1 MDYWIALDSLPPE
14 GLSLTL
20 DDQAIWEEPLREFN
34 LACAIAVPL
43 RAEVFLFPAQGGCLA
58 RGRLTGSVVLP
69 CDRCAEDVPAVIDH
83 GFESFEPVP
92 GAGPIP
98 GAENEADDQD
108 AAVVRVG
115 AQGAQI
121 NPAALV
127 WEEFSL
133 ALPMHPLCR
142 EDCAGLCPECGKN
155 LNAGACGCGRDQAD
169 PRLAALRALVVPP
182 VSPDR

>member
-34 LACAIAVPL
+34 LGCVIAVPL
-43 RAEVFLFPAQGGCLA
+43 RAEVFLLPARDGCFA
-58 RGRLTGSVVLP
+58 RGRLTGRIVLP
-69 CDRCAEDVPAVIDH
+69 CDRCAEDVPSVIDH
-83 GFESFEPVP
+83 GFESFEPIP
-92 GAGPIP
+92 DAG
-98 GAENEADDQD
+98 GGTDDQD
-108 AAVVRVG
+108 AAVMRVG
-115 AQGAQI
+115 AEGAQI

-133 ALPMHPLCR
+133 ALPVHPLCR

-155 LNAGACGCGRDQAD
+155 LNADACGCGRDQAD
-169 PRLAALRALVVPP
+169 PRLAALRALIVPP
-182 VSPDR
+182 ANPEK